1 MRRDVFN
8 IQAVLTLSSFESPTM
23 RNIILKSAVAL
34 ALGIPLVAGAES
46 NFTTGTGT
54 PLTASAKVDFTV
66 IIPKFVSLRV
76 GTAGAAI
83 DLITF
88 TVPAAS
94 VGAGG
99 AGIAGTGG
107 DLTGGVVT
115 ARVTGNNGQVTL
127 SSTATGALTN
137 ATADT
142 IPYSEITTVAAVNT
156 SATALPAPVLTN
168 GTSANVL
175 PALTGKITNQ
185 DARWTY
191 NYANTAVVA
200 AGTYGGVGVNNGRVT
215 YTASMP

>member
-1 MRRDVFN
+1 
-8 IQAVLTLSSFESPTM
+8 M

-34 ALGIPLVAGAES
+34 ALGVPLVASAES
-46 NFTTGTGT
+46 AFTTGAGT
-54 PLTASAKVDFTV
+54 PLTASARVDFTIV
-66 IIPKFVSLRV
+66 IPKFVSLRV
-76 GTAGAAI
+76 GTAGAGI

-107 DLTGGVVT
+107 DLTAGVVT
-115 ARVTGNNGQVTL
+115 ARVLGNNGQVTL
-127 SSTATGALTN
+127 TSTATGALSN
-137 ATADT
+137 GVGDT
-142 IPYSEITTVAAVNT
+142 IPFTEITTVASVLT

-168 GTSANVL
+168 GTSAGVL
-175 PALTGKITNQ
+175 ATLTGTKVTNQ

-191 NYANTAVVA
+191 NYANTNVVA
-200 AGTYGGVGVNNGRVT
+200 SGTYGGVNVNAGRVT

>member
-1 MRRDVFN
+1 
-8 IQAVLTLSSFESPTM
+8 M

-34 ALGIPLVAGAES
+34 AVSIPLIASAES
-46 NFTTGTGT
+46 NFTTGAGT
-54 PLTASAKVDFTV
+54 PLLATAKVDFTI
-66 IIPKFVSLRV
+66 IIPKLVSLQV
-76 GTAGAAI
+76 GTAGAGSI

-94 VGAGG
+94 IGAGG

-115 ARVTGNNGQVTL
+115 AKVTGNNGQVTL
-127 SSTATGALTN
+127 TATAAAGGLTN

-142 IPYSEITTVAAVNT
+142 IPFSQITTAAAVNT
-156 SATALPAPVLTN
+156 SATALPAPVLAN

-185 DARWTY
+185 DAKWTY
-191 NYANTAVVA
+191 NYSNSAVVA
-200 AGTYGGVGVNNGRVT
+200 AGTYGGVNVNGGRVT

>member
-1 MRRDVFN
+1 
-8 IQAVLTLSSFESPTM
+8 M
-23 RNIILKSAVAL
+23 RNIFLKSAVAL
-34 ALGIPLVAGAES
+34 AVGIPLIASAES
-46 NFTTGTGT
+46 NFTTGVAT
-54 PLTASAKVDFTV
+54 PLLATAKVDFTI
-66 IIPKFVSLRV
+66 IIPKFVSLQV
-76 GTAGAAI
+76 GTAGAGSV

-94 VGAGG
+94 IGAGG

-115 ARVTGNNGQVTL
+115 AKVTGNNGQVTL
-127 SSTATGALTN
+127 TATAAAGGLVN

-142 IPYSEITTVAAVNT
+142 IPFSQITTVATVNT
-156 SATALPAPVLTN
+156 SATALAAPVLTN

-185 DARWTY
+185 DAKWTY
-191 NYANTAVVA
+191 NYANSAVVA
-200 AGTYGGVGVNNGRVT
+200 AGTYGGINVNGGRVT

>member
-1 MRRDVFN
+1 
-8 IQAVLTLSSFESPTM
+8 M

-34 ALGIPLVAGAES
+34 AVSIPLIASAES
-46 NFTTGTGT
+46 NFTTGAGT
-54 PLTASAKVDFTV
+54 PLLATAKVDFTI
-66 IIPKFVSLRV
+66 IIPKFVSLQI
-76 GTAGAAI
+76 GTAGAGSI

-94 VGAGG
+94 IGAGG

-115 ARVTGNNGQVTL
+115 AKVTGNNGQVTL
-127 SSTATGALTN
+127 TATAAAGGLTN

-142 IPYSEITTVAAVNT
+142 IPFSQITTATAVNT
-156 SATALPAPVLTN
+156 SATSLPAPVLAN

-185 DARWTY
+185 DAKWTY
-191 NYANTAVVA
+191 NYSNSAVVA
-200 AGTYGGVGVNNGRVT
+200 AGTYGGVNVNGGRVT

>member
-1 MRRDVFN
+1 
-8 IQAVLTLSSFESPTM
+8 M

-34 ALGIPLVAGAES
+34 AVSIPLIASAES
-46 NFTTGTGT
+46 NFTTGVAT
-54 PLTASAKVDFTV
+54 PLLATAKVDFTI
-66 IIPKFVSLRV
+66 IIPKFVSLQV
-76 GTAGAAI
+76 GTAGAGSI

-94 VGAGG
+94 IGAGG

-115 ARVTGNNGQVTL
+115 AKVTGNNGQVTL
-127 SSTATGALTN
+127 TATAAAGGLTN

-142 IPYSEITTVAAVNT
+142 IPFSQITTAAAVNT

-185 DARWTY
+185 DAKWTY
-191 NYANTAVVA
+191 NYSNSAVVA
-200 AGTYGGVGVNNGRVT
+200 AGTYGGVNVNNGRVT

>member
-1 MRRDVFN
+1 
-8 IQAVLTLSSFESPTM
+8 M
-23 RNIILKSAVAL
+23 RNILLKSAVAL
-34 ALGIPLVAGAES
+34 ALGLPLVASAES

-54 PLTASAKVDFTV
+54 PLTASAKVDFTI
-66 IIPKFVSLRV
+66 IIPKFISLRV
-76 GTAGAAI
+76 GTAGTGNF

-115 ARVTGNNGQVTL
+115 AKVLGNNGQVTL
-127 SSTATGALTN
+127 TSTATGALTN

-142 IPYSEITTVAAVNT
+142 IAFTEITTVATVNT
-156 SATALPAPVLTN
+156 SVTALPAPVLTN
-168 GTSANVL
+168 GISANVL

-185 DARWTY
+185 DAKWTY
-191 NYANTAVVA
+191 NYANTNVVA
-200 AGTYGGVGVNNGRVT
+200 AGTYGGAGVNNGRVT

>member
-1 MRRDVFN
+1 
-8 IQAVLTLSSFESPTM
+8 M

-34 ALGIPLVAGAES
+34 ALGIPLLASAES
-46 NFTTGTGT
+46 TFNTGAGT
-54 PLTASAKVDFTV
+54 PLTATAKVDFTI
-66 IIPKFVSLRV
+66 IIPKFISLRV
-76 GTAGAAI
+76 GQAGAGI
-83 DLITF
+83 DSIVF

-115 ARVTGNNGQVTL
+115 AKVTGNNGQVTL
-127 SSTATGALTN
+127 TSTATGALSNGT
-137 ATADT
+137 DT
-142 IPYSEITTVAAVNT
+142 IPFSEITTATAVLT

-168 GTSANVL
+168 GVSAGVL
-175 PALTGKITNQ
+175 AALTGTKITNQ

-191 NYANTAVVA
+191 NYANSAVVA
-200 AGTYGGVGVNNGRVT
+200 SGTYGGVGVNNGRVT

>member
-1 MRRDVFN
+1 
-8 IQAVLTLSSFESPTM
+8 M

-34 ALGIPLVAGAES
+34 ALGIPLVANAES
-46 NFTTGTGT
+46 AFTTGAGT
-54 PLTASAKVDFTV
+54 PLTASARVDFTI
-66 IIPKFVSLRV
+66 IIPKFISLRV
-76 GTAGAAI
+76 GAAGAGM

-115 ARVTGNNGQVTL
+115 ARVQGNNGQVTL
-127 SSTATGALTN
+127 TSTATGALGN
-137 ATADT
+137 GAGDT
-142 IPYSEITTVAAVNT
+142 IPFTQITTVASVLT

-168 GTSANVL
+168 GVSAGVL
-175 PALTGKITNQ
+175 PALTGTKITNQ
-185 DARWTY
+185 DAQWTY
-191 NYANTAVVA
+191 NYANAAIVA
-200 AGTYGGVGVNNGRVT
+200 SGTYGGVAVNNGRVT

>member
-1 MRRDVFN
+1 
-8 IQAVLTLSSFESPTM
+8 M

-34 ALGIPLVAGAES
+34 ALGVPLVAGAES
-46 NFTTGTGT
+46 AFTTGATT
-54 PLTASAKVDFTV
+54 PLTASARVDFTIV
-66 IIPKFVSLRV
+66 IPKFVSLRV
-76 GTAGAAI
+76 GTSGAGI

-107 DLTGGVVT
+107 DLTAGVVT
-115 ARVTGNNGQVTL
+115 ARVLGNNGQVTL
-127 SSTATGALTN
+127 TSTATGALSN
-137 ATADT
+137 GVGDT
-142 IPYSEITTVAAVNT
+142 IPFTEITTVASVLT

-168 GTSANVL
+168 GTSAGVL
-175 PALTGKITNQ
+175 ATLTGTKITNQ

-191 NYANTAVVA
+191 NYANTNVVA
-200 AGTYGGVGVNNGRVT
+200 SGTYGGVNVNAGRVT